1 MKITIISKEYG
12 NETIDTD
19 IFIPHSVSTSSTFF
33 KVIEEMFDNWFDYY
47 TQPGAPGE
55 IYSKYYGDGDQ
66 PAIYDKKGAITQGIE
81 NMIEQLLETGQKY
94 MQVTKAYLNKMDI
107 ESAFE

>member
-1 MKITIISKEYG
+1 MKITLKSKDYG
-12 NETIDTD
+12 NETIDTES
-19 IFIPHSVSTSSTFF
+19 FSPQSVSTSSPVF
-33 KVIEEMFDNWFDYY
+33 KVIEELFDSWFDYN

-66 PAIYDKKGAITQGIE
+66 PAIYDKKGAIIGGIE
-81 NMIEQLLETGQKY
+81 NMIELLQETGKNY
-94 MQVTKAYLNKMDI
+94 VCVTKTQLNKMDI